1 MRGASRSQARSTSS
15 AASPR
20 AKLTGTAIAR
30 AVCRE
35 SLIQVNT
42 TAASTVPVACDA
54 FHNRPASSA
63 KTRAPPGDW
72 RRDCWVER
80 PCMEVLV
87 GYQRDLAMGLAY
99 VKGWVLGA
107 TCWVLRLGGGLVG
120 GGWSA
125 ISGTEHQA
133 SAPTTKPG
141 IQHQAAA
148 PARNHQPQ
156 KKTAKQCLAVSTART
171 ENWARVSLR
180 RCRKCGHPLRGN
192 FRASCPFVVPRA
204 ATSRPSG
211 KTRS

>member
-35 SLIQVNT
+35 SLMQVNT

-87 GYQRDLAMGLAY
+87 GYQRDLAMGLAS

-107 TCWVLRLGGGLVG
+107 SCWVLRLGARCCGWVLGAAAGWWVG
-120 GGWSA
+120 GRWVVGNQRHRAPSL
-125 ISGTEHQA
+125 GTHHQA
-133 SAPTTKPG
+133 RHPAPSRSACEKPPAPKKNR
-141 IQHQAAA
+141 QAMLGGFD
-148 PARNHQPQ
+148 
-156 KKTAKQCLAVSTART
+156 CSD
-171 ENWARVSLR
+171 
-180 RCRKCGHPLRGN
+180 RKLGAG
-192 FRASCPFVVPRA
+192 
-204 ATSRPSG
+204 
-211 KTRS
+211 